1 MDIYTKAVLTVIA
14 VALTLIALQNVGARA
29 QQSSGLTKVVIC
41 DADHTSRC
49 VGITEDGKL
58 PVATF
63 PPK

>member
-1 MDIYTKAVLTVIA
+1 VDIYTKAVLTVIA
-14 VALTLIALQNVGARA
+14 VALTLIALQNVGAHA

-41 DADHTSRC
+41 DSDHASRC

-58 PVATF
+58 PTVNF